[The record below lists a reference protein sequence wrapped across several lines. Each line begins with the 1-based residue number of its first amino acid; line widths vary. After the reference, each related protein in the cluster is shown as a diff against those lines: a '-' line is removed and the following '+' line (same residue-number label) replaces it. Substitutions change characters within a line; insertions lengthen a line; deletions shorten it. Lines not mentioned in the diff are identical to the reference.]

1 MTELMAPWYA
11 TLKAAHIIFVVFW
24 MAGLFA
30 LPRFLVYHQEELADP
45 QQAARWVE
53 REGKLRHIILTPSSI
68 LVWLLGIALAFAL
81 DAWSAPW
88 LHAKLMLV
96 AVLTAYHHVIVRYAK
111 RLARGEARWTGRTL
125 RFVNEVPGLT
135 LIAIVILVVAKPWG

>member
-1 MTELMAPWYA
+1 MTELFAPWYA
-11 TLKAAHIIFVVFW
+11 ALKAAHIIFVVFW

-45 QQAARWVE
+45 VQAARWIE
-53 REGKLRHIILTPSSI
+53 REGKLRKIILTPSSV
-68 LVWLLGIALAFAL
+68 LVWLLGIAVAFAI
-81 DAWSAPW
+81 DAWSQPW

-96 AVLTAYHHVIVRYAK
+96 AVLTVYHHVMVRYAK
-111 RLARGEARWTGRTL
+111 ALAQGEARWSGKKL